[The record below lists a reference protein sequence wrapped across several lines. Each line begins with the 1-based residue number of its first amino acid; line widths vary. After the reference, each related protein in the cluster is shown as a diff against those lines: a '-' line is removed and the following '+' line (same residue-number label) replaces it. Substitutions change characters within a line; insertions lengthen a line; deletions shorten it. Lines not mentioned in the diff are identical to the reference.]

1 MATTSEIQVTE
12 AYIGLLGRAPDPAG
26 LAYWAAQLDTAIA
39 AGQDPAVALKKL
51 TNDITLSAEW
61 DAGIGTNDASTQSGA
76 EAVVSAMY
84 LNLFE
89 RAATAADLTYWSA
102 ELVAGTTSSSEMAV
116 QLIQGAQANTAKPT
130 DAQVLGFKQEA
141 ATYYA
146 ETVPQANYSSSS
158 ANNAVKDVNGPQTVL
173 ESKAATDFVA
183 SGVGVTTDLA
193 NVGAGNDVTMTA
205 TADTVT
211 GKVGAGATYSS
222 QNIKDV
228 TVGDN
233 DTVTLTGDAGFTF
246 DDVTNVENLNVN
258 LSNSLGAGFTIDAT
272 KVLASTINLDVTDT
286 FVTSNNVTLTGET
299 TASVTSLSTSNLN
312 TTDVTNLTVGVGG
325 GASSISADNDAAT
338 VQINGID
345 ANDTTL
351 TLSAAAV
358 DLDLDG
364 TTGGNDTITV
374 SAKGAVAL
382 DASDTDLVEKITLS
396 GNGAAATYTVT
407 GATGASMTYG
417 VSGDQNVTIAG
428 AGDQFTTSKFSDTS
442 TGGTTTLKL
451 SSSSAATVDVST
463 WGVLSGGVELTGD
476 YGAQTLMVASG
487 NTVKVS
493 ADQTGAITLDTNDGG
508 TGSSLTLDLDNDTV
522 GITTTDV
529 DALTVNTG
537 DMALVINGALNAGDN
552 DATLAIAGTNDVTLK
567 GTVSGG
573 DVSIVA
579 LDATVTTGG
588 INADG
593 DLTITATNDISVTG
607 AIAADNDVVMS
618 GNDINIATGLST
630 ASSSATDGS
639 VSLTS
644 TGATGNVDLA
654 GTIDVDNSLTI
665 VSGFDTSST
674 GSITVENDISI
685 TSGGDVTL
693 ADVSTSAA
701 GSDADL
707 VIAATNDVDLDGD
720 VDVNGDITV
729 TNSQT
734 AASKIDVSGKQLK
747 ADNDITITGKDT
759 VIVDDLVTSVGSVS
773 ITAGNDITVGT
784 SAASN
789 IDNGSLTLK
798 SLSPDEGANKGEI
811 TLAKAV
817 VVDNDVT
824 ITGAQ
829 LDADDDLT
837 SNKGSVTVTLTNDAD
852 IATTK
857 GITATEGSVTL
868 SVTGG
873 KDHDTTMAADAFISA
888 ANDVT
893 VSGDNVDTG
902 ILTST
907 SAGNIT
913 ITGTNDVEVEGSLTN
928 NTGGGNITITSA
940 EAFTNGQK
948 AITMTAGITIDAD
961 NDVIIT
967 ASSGGEIQLN
977 SATINSSAAGDIKI
991 TGGDIDGTGPITA
1004 TKGDIELNSTCDATE
1019 TATLTGA
1026 ITATEGKVTFLGGN
1040 FDFSGDAG
1048 TDIAANVGGITI
1060 GGDAQ
1065 GNFGDVTATG
1075 SSVRVE
1081 SSNSTQGTTGDVVFD
1096 DIDSPVVLA
1105 QGAGD
1110 YTLGTVVNTAVGGTT
1125 VTVTAGAGNDSLTLN
1140 AAGDVYTVDMGDGN
1154 DTVTNTQSAVGSTV
1168 NTGAG
1173 DDTYTPTATQALATV
1188 DMGAGTGD
1196 KVVLGAGDYAGDG
1209 PYKNIEI
1216 LSVSGGVTIDE
1227 VQLDNDST
1235 FEVQG
1240 TGTITASDLVSVNL
1254 SSVDFKADSTAT
1266 FVLNAKATGGNITG
1280 SDRADAITGGAAAD
1294 TLSGGASADTIEG
1307 GGAADSLTGGSG
1319 DDMFVLTTGLT
1330 ADSIADFTVNED
1342 DIDFKLASL
1351 NGAGAITANETDTL
1365 VGFAAKGAAVADLA
1379 ANTAVAVVT
1388 IDNDASDEDTVANKN
1403 VILLHGGATTFA
1415 DVGTAVDA
1423 FEASGSFTITHESNV
1438 ANDDTLIFAYE
1449 NSTTGFVHIAVA
1461 SFEAADDNSG
1471 GAAAIA
1477 DGALKGTDLVIL
1489 TGVTDVTTLDANDFD
1504 FI

>member
-1 MATTSEIQVTE
+1 M
-12 AYIGLLGRAPDPAG
+12 
-26 LAYWAAQLDTAIA
+26 
-39 AGQDPAVALKKL
+39 
-51 TNDITLSAEW
+51 
-61 DAGIGTNDASTQSGA
+61 
-76 EAVVSAMY
+76 
-84 LNLFE
+84 
-89 RAATAADLTYWSA
+89 
-102 ELVAGTTSSSEMAV
+102 
-116 QLIQGAQANTAKPT
+116 
-130 DAQVLGFKQEA
+130 
-141 ATYYA
+141 
-146 ETVPQANYSSSS
+146 
-158 ANNAVKDVNGPQTVL
+158 
-173 ESKAATDFVA
+173 A
-183 SGVGVTTDLA
+183 SGVGVTTDL

-205 TADTVT
+205 TGDVVT
-211 GKVGAGATYSS
+211 GTVGSGATYST

-228 TVGDN
+228 TVGDG
-233 DTVTLTGDAGFTF
+233 DTVTLSGDTGFTF
-246 DDVTNVENLNVN
+246 DDITNVEAVNVN
-258 LSNSLGAGFTIDAT
+258 LSNSAGFTVDAT

-299 TASVTSLSTSNLN
+299 TASVTALSTSNLN

-364 TTGGNDTITV
+364 TAGTNDTVTV

-396 GNGAAATYTVT
+396 GNGAAATFTVT
-407 GATGASMTYG
+407 GATAASMTYG
-417 VSGDQNVTIAG
+417 AAGDQNVTIAG
-428 AGDQFTTSKFSDTS
+428 AGNQFTTSKFSDTS
-442 TGGTTTLKL
+442 TAGTTTLQL

-493 ADQTGAITLDTNDGG
+493 ADQTGAIALDTNDGG
-508 TGSSLTLDLDNDTV
+508 TASSLTLDVDNDTV
-522 GITTTDV
+522 AITTADV
-529 DALTVNTG
+529 DTLTVNTG
-537 DMALVINGALNAGDN
+537 DMALVIGGTLDASDN
-552 DATLAIAGTNDVTLK
+552 DATLAIAGTNDVTVQGAVK
-567 GTVSGG
+567 GG
-573 DVSIVA
+573 DVSWVS
-579 LDATVTTGG
+579 LDATVTAGG
-588 INADG
+588 IDADG

-607 AIAADNDVVMS
+607 AITADNDVVMS

-654 GTIDVDNSLTI
+654 GAIDVDNSLTI
-665 VSGFDTSST
+665 VSGFDTSSS
-674 GSITVENDISI
+674 GAITVENDISI

-693 ADVSTSAA
+693 ADVTTSAA

-720 VDVNGDITV
+720 VDVNGDITI

-734 AASKIDVSGKQLK
+734 AASEIDATGKQLK

-759 VIVDDLVTSVGSVS
+759 VIVDDLVTTVGSVT
-773 ITAGNDITVGT
+773 IETGNDITVGT
-784 SAASN
+784 SAASDIN
-789 IDNGSLTLK
+789 FGSLTLK

-811 TLAKAV
+811 TLAQAV

-837 SNKGSVTVTLTNDAD
+837 SNKGNIAITMTNDVD
-852 IATTK
+852 IAAAKT
-857 GITATEGSVTL
+857 IAATSGSATV

-873 KDHDTTMAADAFISA
+873 KDHDVATAANSTITA

-893 VSGDNVDTG
+893 VSGDDVAVG
-902 ILTST
+902 VLTST
-907 SAGNIT
+907 NAGDITVTGGNDVQIQGNIT
-913 ITGTNDVEVEGSLTN
+913 NNATSGDV
-928 NTGGGNITITSA
+928 TITSA
-940 EAFTNGQK
+940 EGFTDGQK

-961 NDVIIT
+961 NDVVIT
-967 ASSGGEIQLN
+967 ASSGGEIALDN
-977 SATINSSAAGDIKI
+977 AIINSSAAGDIKI
-991 TGGDIDGTGPITA
+991 TGGDIDGTGAITA

-1019 TATLTGA
+1019 TSTLTGA
-1026 ITATEGKVTFLGGN
+1026 ITATNGKVTILGGK
-1040 FDFSGDAG
+1040 FDLSGDGA
-1048 TDIAANVGGITI
+1048 TDIASNVGGITI

-1081 SSNSTQGTTGDVVFD
+1081 SSNSTQGATGDVVFD

-1105 QGAGD
+1105 QGPGD
-1110 YTLGTVVNTAVGGTT
+1110 YTLGTVVSSSGTT
-1125 VTVTAGAGNDSLTLN
+1125 VTVTAGAGNDSVTLN
-1140 AAGDVYTVDMGDGN
+1140 GAEVYTVDMGDGT
-1154 DTVTNTQSAVGSTV
+1154 DTVTNTQSAAGTTV

-1173 DDTYTPTATQALATV
+1173 DDTYTPTAGQALATV

-1240 TGTITASDLVSVNL
+1240 SGTITASSLVSVNL
-1254 SSVDFKADSTAT
+1254 SNVDFKGDSTAT
-1266 FVLNAKATGGNITG
+1266 FVLGANAAGGTITG
-1280 SDRADAITGGAAAD
+1280 SDKPDAITGGAAAD
-1294 TLSGGASADTIEG
+1294 TLSGGSGADTIEG
-1307 GGAADSLTGGSG
+1307 GAAADALTGGSG
-1319 DDMFVLTTGLT
+1319 DDMFVLTTGIT
-1330 ADSIADFTVNED
+1330 ADTISDFTVNED

-1351 NGAGAITANETDTL
+1351 NAAGAITANETDTL
-1365 VGFAAKGAAVADLA
+1365 VGFAAKERLLQ
-1379 ANTAVAVVT
+1379 
-1388 IDNDASDEDTVANKN
+1388 
-1403 VILLHGGATTFA
+1403 ILR
-1415 DVGTAVDA
+1415 
-1423 FEASGSFTITHESNV
+1423 
-1438 ANDDTLIFAYE
+1438 
-1449 NSTTGFVHIAVA
+1449 
-1461 SFEAADDNSG
+1461 
-1471 GAAAIA
+1471 
-1477 DGALKGTDLVIL
+1477 L
-1489 TGVTDVTTLDANDFD
+1489 TQP
-1504 FI
+1504 